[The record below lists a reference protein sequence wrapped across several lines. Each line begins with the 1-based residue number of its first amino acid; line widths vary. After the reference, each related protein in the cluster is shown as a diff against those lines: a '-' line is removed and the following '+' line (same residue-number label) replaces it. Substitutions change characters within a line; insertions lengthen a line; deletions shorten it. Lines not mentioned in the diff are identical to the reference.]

1 MIDWLGIG
9 VVIALLVWAIV
20 IYNSLVGARNRVE
33 NAWADIDVQ
42 LKRRHDLLPRLV
54 TTVQAYAD
62 YEKATLEAVTALRT
76 QSEGAAHLPDKAR
89 AEAAIADGVMRLIV
103 VAEDYP
109 ELKADANFREL
120 QSGLVEIEDHLQH
133 ARRFYNGAVRIL
145 NTRVQSIP
153 DLVIA
158 RLCRFREAEFFDAEA
173 AAEAPV
179 TVELNS

>member
-1 MIDWLGIG
+1 MMEWIGLGA
-9 VVIALLVWAIV
+9 VVALLAWAVV
-20 IYNSLVGARNRVE
+20 IYNRLVGDRNRVE

-62 YEKATLEAVTALRT
+62 YEKATLQAVTELRA
-76 QSEGAAHLPDKAR
+76 QSEDAAHLPDKAR

-120 QSGLVEIEDHLQH
+120 QGGLVEIEDHLQH
-133 ARRFYNGAVRIL
+133 ARRFYNGAVRIF

-179 TVELNS
+179 TVALKS